1 MPPEVQ
7 RAIIEYLMSFG
18 MDPGAIQ
25 TSFGYASP
33 DEDMLD
39 YQRDATNYM
48 QDRNQM
54 LMDPLSGVMAGSG
67 GFDYAAFEPTVTMEP
82 VDRPGERQLQHYLGR
97 SEGTLERMIAEEI
110 ARGGTAA
117 SAFAAINAV
126 LSSDDP
132 AMAER
137 RAVLE
142 ASIPP
147 QIDYATGR
155 PIGLDLKWVMD
166 KATGL
171 EEAIAT
177 DPVGNYQVAG
187 PDGTVQYFDRTEEE
201 SDLMKQWKAAG
212 LPDPR
217 QQYSIENAMGPEW
230 VAAREM
236 FLNDGT
242 AEQLEAA
249 RERAMKPAS
258 ELVDNPNI
266 DLGKSLYEQPM
277 AGSEPWRT
285 ANLKGMGGSGDAWR
299 TANLKGM
306 LGPVGQ
312 VQSAAAGPLAVGLD
326 ALPQP
331 NLSPEQVQ
339 QIRVRTP
346 QQQAAPAVDPSGQR
360 NKDAALAQLRSLFN
374 QREEAR
380 GALYGQDYWTNLG
393 ATNVARAQGRTPA
406 LDAIMARR
414 MQQYAAG
421 IPNAS
426 MMGY

>member
-39 YQRDATNYM
+39 LQRDATNYM

-110 ARGGTAA
+110 ASGGTAA
-117 SAFAAINAV
+117 SAFAAINQI
-126 LSSDDP
+126 LQSTDP
-132 AMAER
+132 AMEGRKAM
-137 RAVLE
+137 LM

-147 QIDYATGR
+147 QVDYTTGQSLG
-155 PIGLDLKWVMD
+155 PDLKWVMD
-166 KATGL
+166 KASGL

-177 DPVGNYQVAG
+177 DPVGNYQDEMGNWFNRA
-187 PDGTVQYFDRTEEE
+187 EEE

-217 QQYSIENAMGPEW
+217 KQYDIQGAMGPEW
-230 VAAREM
+230 AATREM
-236 FLNDGT
+236 FRDDGSRD
-242 AEQLEAA
+242 QIMAA
-249 RERAMKPAS
+249 RERAQKPAS
-258 ELVDNPNI
+258 QLVDNPNI
-266 DLGKSLYEQPM
+266 DLGKSLYDQPM
-277 AGSEPWRT
+277 ADDEPWRT
-285 ANLKGMGGSGDAWR
+285 ANLKGMGGSKPIPTVPMA
-299 TANLKGM
+299 
-306 LGPVGQ
+306 
-312 VQSAAAGPLAVGLD
+312 SAGPLAGGLD
-326 ALPQP
+326 SLPQP
-331 NLSPEQVQ
+331 NLTPDQVQ

-346 QQQAAPAVDPSGQR
+346 QQNTAPVDPSGQR
-360 NKDAALAQLRSLFN
+360 NKDAALAQLRSLIG
-374 QREEAR
+374 QREEMR
-380 GALYGQDYWTNLG
+380 GGLFGQDYWTNLG